1 MRNRTEARTQA
12 SQSWRHEQVPRKLPH
27 RALDGNRFPPRPCVE
42 EEAVSLAKEYI
53 RDSQGLTAEPTDED
67 PKHRGDVDQTP
78 VILPVH
84 EHNPERRFVLVP
96 NSADDDKTEDGLDT
110 QPQYDV
116 NTCKRFVLVHPDEAA
131 SDSQVKAGEMNP
143 KEEDNLPGS
152 SARSHKDLPGIKTN
166 LGEAHA
172 QPPSASNT
180 ADKRRLRR
188 ASVTVDQKPTSSS
201 EYSDRRYDSK
211 TADGLLS
218 PVTQHSTNGR
228 DRSYWD
234 YSSGTSTTAPLRR
247 SHSGRE
253 RKDPRAVSDDRH
265 SAHGSRSQTTEREDR
280 YAYHGERH
288 RGGPTFGRTAVSPPQ
303 LSKRESPPS
312 QRGERRKIPSPP
324 RTSAS
329 KEALPTRTLSPRR
342 RHHQSSRDED
352 DYAGSD
358 HGQGQRSD
366 PRATR
371 SRGLGVGHADRV
383 AHVVPERPVEQR
395 QRPRASSP
403 LAPSRLA
410 MRGQS
415 SDSDRGHG
423 PRSAT
428 VPTDGHQDAPY
439 PTNDRAPFKPDS
451 FHVEMPVPIPMPTAN
466 PVSSGISSPPDRHRS
481 PIAPPSQHRQG
492 STSLV
497 SSRPDKAVTSFRR
510 YSEDVRQGLLPSLP
524 DCARIVP
531 RAGYSDWL
539 TIPRT
544 ENFDICPGCY
554 GAVFANSPFQHAFVP
569 ALRSRD
575 KPIGCDFGT
584 PPWYRIAYLMTLKYG
599 YTDLRLLQAIA
610 AVAARHQPCA
620 GQRSATRIWHG
631 LLDPANKRP
640 IADFPVCH
648 GCART
653 VEVLLPNLAGAFA
666 PLDSASE
673 PSKGMCELRFAPD
686 RKRFLDYFDLLETAS
701 DRGLS
706 RKAAPDLQHL
716 ADRVREISLVNEC
729 HRARPVPGRK
739 WYVMKAL
746 PEFTVCE
753 ECFDEAVWPWQEGTA
768 GGGGAD
774 DAGSQTDGLG
784 GGTGSAIAWN
794 FLPRMQQ
801 RQMAACQLYS
811 ERMRLAFRDAC
822 QRNDL
827 GHLANV
833 VRDRIQREE
842 WMRARLTKLQR
853 EPPDDPRVQEEIAR
867 VVREWK
873 LVE

>member
-1 MRNRTEARTQA
+1 MVVGRDVEHLLQTGSWQSARAKVSGPTEARTQA
-12 SQSWRHEQVPRKLPH
+12 K
-27 RALDGNRFPPRPCVE
+27 
-42 EEAVSLAKEYI
+42 EAVSLAKEYI

-143 KEEDNLPGS
+143 KEEDNLPG
-152 SARSHKDLPGIKTN
+152 
-166 LGEAHA
+166 
-172 QPPSASNT
+172 
-180 ADKRRLRR
+180 
-188 ASVTVDQKPTSSS
+188 
-201 EYSDRRYDSK
+201 
-211 TADGLLS
+211 
-218 PVTQHSTNGR
+218 
-228 DRSYWD
+228 
-234 YSSGTSTTAPLRR
+234 
-247 SHSGRE
+247 
-253 RKDPRAVSDDRH
+253 
-265 SAHGSRSQTTEREDR
+265 
-280 YAYHGERH
+280 
-288 RGGPTFGRTAVSPPQ
+288 
-303 LSKRESPPS
+303 
-312 QRGERRKIPSPP
+312 
-324 RTSAS
+324 
-329 KEALPTRTLSPRR
+329 
-342 RHHQSSRDED
+342 DED

-358 HGQGQRSD
+358 HGQE
-366 PRATR
+366 TK
-371 SRGLGVGHADRV
+371 GL
-383 AHVVPERPVEQR
+383 
-395 QRPRASSP
+395 
-403 LAPSRLA
+403 L
-410 MRGQS
+410 
-415 SDSDRGHG
+415 
-423 PRSAT
+423 
-428 VPTDGHQDAPY
+428 
-439 PTNDRAPFKPDS
+439 
-451 FHVEMPVPIPMPTAN
+451 
-466 PVSSGISSPPDRHRS
+466 SSG
-481 PIAPPSQHRQG
+481 PIE
-492 STSLV
+492 TC
-497 SSRPDKAVTSFRR
+497 D
-510 YSEDVRQGLLPSLP
+510 E
-524 DCARIVP
+524 
-531 RAGYSDWL
+531 RA
-539 TIPRT
+539 
-544 ENFDICPGCY
+544 
-554 GAVFANSPFQHAFVP
+554 
-569 ALRSRD
+569 
-575 KPIGCDFGT
+575 PIGCDFGT